1 MEERALTCISA
12 ELFQLCYLAGRQ
24 APLLV
29 SVTTVSGYKTLKN
42 TP

>member
-12 ELFQLCYLAGRQ
+12 ELFQLCYLAGGQ

-29 SVTTVSGYKTLKN
+29 SVTTVSGYKTLKS
-42 TP
+42 TI